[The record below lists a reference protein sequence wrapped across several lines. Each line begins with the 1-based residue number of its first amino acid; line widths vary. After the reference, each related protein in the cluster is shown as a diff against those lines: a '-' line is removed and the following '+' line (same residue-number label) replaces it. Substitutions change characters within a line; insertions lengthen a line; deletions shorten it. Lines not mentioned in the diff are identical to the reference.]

1 MQVQMRKLRKVAAA
15 LAAAFATALLSAHS
29 AFAQG
34 CALCYSDASATG
46 PHGIAALRHGILVL
60 AIPPMLIFAAI
71 FFTLYRRRNLSH
83 NVVHPSTSS
92 NRARSASE
100 IILNL

>member
-1 MQVQMRKLRKVAAA
+1 MLAPMRKLSKVVAA
-15 LAAAFATALLSAHS
+15 LAAAFVAALFSAHP

-34 CALCYSDASATG
+34 CALCYNDASAAN

-60 AIPPMLIFAAI
+60 AIPPMLIFASI
-71 FFTLYRRRNLSH
+71 FVVLYRRRNLAH

-92 NRARSASE
+92 NPASSVSE
-100 IILNL
+100 FILTL